1 MTTSETRSAVRRE
14 TAEANTLVAWRG
26 QADGS
31 GMPGLATLAGF
42 WIRARQNVGAM
53 IGLGLLLLLV
63 VTAVFAPAI
72 APYDPLKLDVINR
85 FQPPSAGHLFGTDEL
100 GRDLFSRVVVGTRIS
115 FRVAAEVLLVAGS
128 VGVVMGIVSGYRG
141 GLADEVI
148 MRLADVFFAFPSFLL
163 AMAIVAALG
172 AGIQNAVL
180 AIAIAWWPRY
190 ARLLRG
196 QVLSVRG
203 EPYVDAARSIGATD
217 FRIMRQHIL
226 PNCLAPLIIQLTMDA
241 GSAILTTSALSFIGL
256 GANPPTPEW
265 GLMIAQSRDYIMSYW
280 WVPTFPGVAISV
292 TVAGSLFLGDGLR
305 DLWDPKLRGRSF
317 V

>member
-1 MTTSETRSAVRRE
+1 MLPRLT
-14 TAEANTLVAWRG
+14 
-26 QADGS
+26 D
-31 GMPGLATLAGF
+31 F
-42 WIRARQNVGAM
+42 WSRARRNVGAM
-53 IGLGLLLLLV
+53 IGFGLLLLLV
-63 VTAVFAPAI
+63 CTALFAPAI
-72 APYDPLKLDVINR
+72 APYDPLKLDVVNR
-85 FQPPSAGHLFGTDEL
+85 FEPPSANHLFGTDEL
-100 GRDLFSRVVVGTRIS
+100 GRDVFSRVVVGTRIS
-115 FRVAAEVLLVAGS
+115 FRVAVEVLLVAGS

-141 GLADEVI
+141 GLADEAI

-172 AGIQNAVL
+172 SGIQNAVL

-203 EPYVDAARSIGATD
+203 EAYVDAARSIGATD
-217 FRIMRQHIL
+217 IRVMRRHIL
-226 PNCLAPLIIQLTMDA
+226 PNCLAPLLIQLTTDA
-241 GSAILTTSALSFIGL
+241 GAAILTTSALSFVGL

-305 DLWDPKLRGRSF
+305 DLWDPKLRGQSG
-317 V
+317 VGWEG